1 MAADSGN
8 QDGKHIAHQI
18 GNMLLYMLEEKNS
31 KLQEKKRDVFNYL
44 QCMDLIWLLIHT
56 NPLYKIMTQTNLNT
70 C

>member
-31 KLQEKKRDVFNYL
+31 KLQEKKRRERKGID
-44 QCMDLIWLLIHT
+44 
-56 NPLYKIMTQTNLNT
+56 
-70 C
+70 

>member
-31 KLQEKKRDVFNYL
+31 KLQEKKRRRERKGIEQKVRNLAF
-44 QCMDLIWLLIHT
+44 
-56 NPLYKIMTQTNLNT
+56 YKAIYYN
-70 C
+70 